1 MVIDAIKNGIVIDH
15 ITAGKAME
23 LYRILGLGKLDCT
36 VAILKNVVSAKH
48 GRKDIIK
55 IDQIMDGA
63 LDELIDALTAA
74 EQAEKLKAEA
84 DEG

>member
-1 MVIDAIKNGIVIDH
+1 MEHSVVRFRIAKTVDPKLPLGFLQIRFQFLTERWQVKNHRIGL
-15 ITAGKAME
+15 T
-23 LYRILGLGKLDCT
+23 LY
-36 VAILKNVVSAKH
+36 
-48 GRKDIIK
+48 K